1 MDIILQKKNELKNMD
16 ESAEQTDPTK
26 ELTTEII
33 KTRAVKGAA
42 ILTGRMVLM
51 QGISFFSMAFLTA
64 FLSPV
69 EFGVYFVVSAVKNFL
84 AYFGDIGFAPALIQ
98 KQENPT
104 DLELKTIFTAQQLL
118 ILILLVI
125 GFLLTFLIQ
134 NIYNLNQKAIYLF
147 WALLFSLLF
156 SSLKT
161 IPTVLLE
168 RKLEFNKWVI
178 PQIAENIIFN
188 LTAVTLAWKGFGV
201 TSYTVAVLLSGFIGL
216 LITYIVQPWL
226 PGIAFS
232 VKSFKSVLK
241 FGIPYQANTLLAMVK
256 DDGMILFLGGVL
268 GPSGVGFL
276 GWAQKWAYAPLR
288 FFMDQVIKVTFPAF
302 SRLQGNKK
310 ELSDLVTKSIFFICF
325 LVFPSLVMLV
335 LLAPILVEIIPKYIK
350 WNPALF
356 ALSILSITSALA
368 AVTTP
373 LTNTLNAIGKIPLTF
388 KLMVMWTTLTW
399 IFVPLLAVLFGLNGA
414 ALGFTLVGL
423 SSFVALF
430 LVSKYVDIN
439 YLQSVGKPLLASV
452 LMGFCVFVAKSIFSN
467 QWLQV
472 ILMVAVGLI
481 SYLLVIIILEP
492 KLPLLIKNQFRKK

>member
-1 MDIILQKKNELKNMD
+1 MD
-16 ESAEQTDPTK
+16 ESVEQIDPT
-26 ELTTEII
+26 ENLTTEII

-51 QGISFFSMAFLTA
+51 QGISFFAMAFLTA
-64 FLSPV
+64 FLSPA
-69 EFGVYFVVSAVKNFL
+69 EFGIFFVVSAVKNFL

-98 KQENPT
+98 KKETPT
-104 DLELKTIFTAQQLL
+104 DIELKTVFTAQQLL
-118 ILILLVI
+118 ILILLVV
-125 GFLLTFLIQ
+125 GFLFTSLIK
-134 NIYNLNQKAIYLF
+134 NTYNLDQKAVYLF
-147 WALLFSLLF
+147 WALLFSLLL

-178 PQIAENIIFN
+178 PQIIENIIFN
-188 LTAVTLAWKGFGV
+188 LTVVMLAWKGFGI
-201 TSYTVAVLLSGFIGL
+201 TSYTAAVLLSGFIGL

-232 VKSFKSVLK
+232 MKAFKSVLT
-241 FGIPYQANTLLAMVK
+241 FGVPYQVNTLLAMVK
-256 DDGMILFLGGVL
+256 DDGMILLLGGVL
-268 GPSGVGFL
+268 GSSGIGLL

-302 SRLQGNKK
+302 SRLQGNRK

-350 WNPALF
+350 WSPALF
-356 ALSILSITSALA
+356 ALSVLSITSALA
-368 AVTTP
+368 AITTP
-373 LTNTLNAIGKIPLTF
+373 LTNTLNAIGRISLTF
-388 KLMVMWTTLTW
+388 KLMVMWTVLTW
-399 IFVPLLAVLFGLNGA
+399 IFVPLMAVSFGLNGA

-430 LVSKYVDIN
+430 LVSKYVDID
-439 YLQSVGKPLLASV
+439 YLRSTGKPLLASV
-452 LMGFCVFVAKSIFSN
+452 LMGFCVFTARSIFPS

-472 ILMVAVGLI
+472 ILMIAVGTI

-492 KLPLLIKNQFRKK
+492 KLPLLIKSQFRRKIRRKK

>member
-1 MDIILQKKNELKNMD
+1 MD
-16 ESAEQTDPTK
+16 ESVEQIDPTE

-33 KTRAVKGAA
+33 KMRAVNGAA
-42 ILTGRMVLM
+42 ILKGRMVLM
-51 QGISFFSMAFLTA
+51 EGISFVAMALLTA
-64 FLSPV
+64 FLSPA

-84 AYFGDIGFAPALIQ
+84 AYFSDIGFAPALIQ
-98 KQENPT
+98 KQEMPT

-118 ILILLVI
+118 ILIPLVI
-125 GFLLTFLIQ
+125 GFLFTPLVQ
-134 NIYNLNQKAIYLF
+134 SIYNLNQKAIYLF

-156 SSLKT
+156 SSFKT

-188 LTAVTLAWKGFGV
+188 LIAVTLAWKGFGV

-232 VKSFKSVLK
+232 IKAFKSILK
-241 FGIPYQANTLLAMVK
+241 FGIPYQVNTFLAMVK
-256 DDGMILFLGGVL
+256 DDGMILFLGGIL

-288 FFMDQVIKVTFPAF
+288 FFMDQMIKVTFPAF

-350 WNPALF
+350 WNPALL

-373 LTNTLNAIGKIPLTF
+373 LTNTLNAIGKISLTF

-399 IFVPLLAVLFGLNGA
+399 IFVPLLAVLYGLNGA

-439 YLQSVGKPLLASV
+439 YLQSVAKPLLASI
-452 LMGFCVFVAKSIFSN
+452 LMGFCVFIAKNLFPN
-467 QWLQV
+467 QGLEV
-472 ILMVAVGLI
+472 ILMVVVSLV
-481 SYLLVIIILEP
+481 SYLSIIMMLEP
-492 KLPLLIKNQFRKK
+492 KLPFLIKNQFIRKQ